1 MALRALMTY
10 SQRVT
15 WTVFAILA
23 MFFLIQ
29 GAPIVSIFKFFSPK
43 LTWSPPAG
51 FFTGLFYHRLF
62 GCSTVSPHDDQN
74 IEYFSWEKWWGRRRG
89 RGYKWQ
95 STSDR
100 SWNSQKFQEWST
112 SIFMGSS
119 VLPHKSILSFIA
131 TSPIYRHPV
140 QFIQPRNINMQSSV
154 QQRVT
159 WDF

>member
-1 MALRALMTY
+1 MALRVSDLQSESDLDSTRNSCDVFLFTELQLSAYLSFSLQNWLDPLQLASSLVSSTTACLAALLWVPMMI
-10 SQRVT
+10 RM
-15 WTVFAILA
+15 LN
-23 MFFLIQ
+23 
-29 GAPIVSIFKFFSPK
+29 
-43 LTWSPPAG
+43 
-51 FFTGLFYHRLF
+51 FYL
-62 GCSTVSPHDDQN
+62 
-74 IEYFSWEKWWGRRRG
+74 EKWWGRRG

-131 TSPIYRHPV
+131 TSPIYRHPE
-140 QFIQPRNINMQSSV
+140 QFIQPGNINNMQSSV
-154 QQRVT
+154 QRVT

>member
-1 MALRALMTY
+1 MQYHASLITADGAYHCPVGSIMAI
-10 SQRVT
+10 
-15 WTVFAILA
+15 FIH
-23 MFFLIQ
+23 

-43 LTWSPPAG
+43 LTSSPPAG

-74 IEYFSWEKWWGRRRG
+74 VEFLLGKMMRKKRKGN
-89 RGYKWQ
+89 KWQ

-131 TSPIYRHPV
+131 TSPIYRHPE
-140 QFIQPRNINMQSSV
+140 QFIQPGNINNMQSSV
-154 QQRVT
+154 QRVT